1 MKNKIKIV
9 LTAAVFIVCGILHF
23 YGNSAGDVEIQSA
36 DSAGGVSAGTIGSI
50 ESSNSEKAAGSEGII
65 VYVCGA
71 VRVPG
76 VYELSTGERV
86 SSAVELAGGLKQDA
100 ASESINLAARLSD
113 GERIYIPYI
122 GEDITPEQD
131 ETLGSGKIDINSA
144 GKDELMT
151 LAGIG
156 SAKADAIIK
165 YRDSSPFTS
174 IEDIMKVPGI
184 KEGAFEK
191 IKEQIVAK

>member
-36 DSAGGVSAGTIGSI
+36 DSTGGVSAGTIGSI
-50 ESSNSEKAAGSEGII
+50 ESSNSEKAAESEGII

-131 ETLGSGKIDINSA
+131 ETLGGGKIDINSA